1 MKRESIEMWMKSKG
15 LGDCARQLLKEVET
29 IKSMDVVLPVKN
41 KSELKLRI
49 VAKPDKP
56 VAELIAHLGLQLPNA
71 PKIFQ
76 NVVTKN

>member
-1 MKRESIEMWMKSKG
+1 
-15 LGDCARQLLKEVET
+15 
-29 IKSMDVVLPVKN
+29 MDVVLPVKN